1 MKEGKTG
8 VVTCSALKKSYRRIL
23 LHGSSDAHKGS
34 ANHMHLITD
43 SCLFVVLHGTKD
55 TIAAHM
61 AQRRGHFMP
70 SSLLDSQLAALELPE
85 NDENHVMCAVEQ
97 MVIDSVQ
104 QVITYL
110 RDNCG
115 LLLT

>member
-34 ANHMHLITD
+34 ANHLITD

-55 TIAAHM
+55 AIAAHM

-70 SSLLDSQLAALELPE
+70 SSLLDSQLAALELPD

-97 MVIDSVQ
+97 TVIDSVQ
-104 QVITYL
+104 QVMLYL